1 MEAEKMPPT
10 DLALD
15 PEKYASPVIL
25 VIDMQNEYCHREGW
39 LQSRLGIDVGR
50 GISIIPNV
58 KKLVDFGRVHSVP
71 IIFTRMSI
79 RPDLLDAGLFP
90 ETRPPY
96 REGGLREG
104 TWGVDVVDELKPL
117 PGEPV
122 IDKHRFNA
130 FLGTSLEQL
139 LWGYKAD
146 SVIVAGV
153 ATHLCVGTTAT
164 DATQRGF
171 RLVLLKDCTASYAE
185 HFETAMFDIVESG
198 FGKVMKSDA
207 FYDYWLRRGEA

>member
-1 MEAEKMPPT
+1 MTPLDPP
-10 DLALD
+10 LE

-25 VIDMQNEYCHREGW
+25 IIDMQNEYCHKDGW
-39 LQSRLGIDVGR
+39 LQSRLGIDVSR
-50 GISIIPNV
+50 GISVIPRV
-58 KKLVDFGRVHSVP
+58 KRLVEFGRSESIPV
-71 IIFTRMSI
+71 IFTRMSI
-79 RPDLLDAGLFP
+79 RPDLVDAGLFP

-96 REGGLREG
+96 RDGGLREG
-104 TWGVDVVDELKPL
+104 TWGVEVVDELTPL

-146 SVIVAGV
+146 SVVVAGV

-164 DATQRGF
+164 DATQRGY
-171 RLVLLKDCTASYAE
+171 RLLLLKDCTASYAE
-185 HFETAMFDIVESG
+185 KYEAAMFDIVESG
-198 FGKVMKSDA
+198 FGRVIESHQFFD
-207 FYDYWLRRGEA
+207 FWRSSSQG

>member
-1 MEAEKMPPT
+1 MPSA

-15 PEKYASPVIL
+15 PEKYISPVIL

-58 KKLVDFGRVHSVP
+58 KKLVEFGRSRSLP

-79 RPDLLDAGLFP
+79 RSDLLDAGLFP

-104 TWGVDVVDELKPL
+104 TWGVEVVDELRPL
-117 PGEPV
+117 PSEPV

-164 DATQRGF
+164 DATQRGY
-171 RLVLLKDCTASYAE
+171 RLVLLRDCTASYAE
-185 HFETAMFDIVESG
+185 KFETAMFDIIESG
-198 FGKVMKSDA
+198 FGSVIESRQFFD
-207 FYDYWLRRGEA
+207 FWENRSGR